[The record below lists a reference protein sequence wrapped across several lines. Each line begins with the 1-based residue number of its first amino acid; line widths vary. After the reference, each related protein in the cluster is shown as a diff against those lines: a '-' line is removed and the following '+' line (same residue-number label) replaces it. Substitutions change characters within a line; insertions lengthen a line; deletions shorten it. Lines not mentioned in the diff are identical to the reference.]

1 MNGHNKLEVL
11 ALEGFSS
18 IDYPTKEHLKDGLLG
33 KTPEPYLQ
41 PEKASQKVKL
51 IGPIHKLQS
60 VQSCEYGVSL
70 MSLSIGTTIGT
81 EIIYLC
87 S

>member
-11 ALEGFSS
+11 VLEGFSS

-41 PEKASQKVKL
+41 PVKASQEQKS
-51 IGPIHKLQS
+51 QADWAYS
-60 VQSCEYGVSL
+60 
-70 MSLSIGTTIGT
+70 
-81 EIIYLC
+81 
-87 S
+87 